1 MTLLPIHI
9 IAGAT
14 GIISG
19 AIALSALKGAN
30 LHRKSG
36 MIFVYAMLLMSA
48 SGGVMAM
55 VRLNRGNVMGGW
67 LAFYMVTTGLLT
79 TKRRVAGV
87 EWLDIAAMLLGVTVG
102 VTGIVFGFQALHS
115 PTGTLDGYPPLLYF
129 IFASIAMLSAAG
141 DVRMMLAGGLQGRR
155 RIVRHLWRMCYAM
168 FMGTGSFF
176 LGQSKHFP
184 QPIRIIPLLMIP
196 AFLPLALML
205 IWLVRMSFMQW
216 RRPPAAQPQ

>member
-79 TKRRVAGV
+79 TKRRIAGV

-176 LGQSKHFP
+176 LGQAKHFP

>member
-115 PTGTLDGYPPLLYF
+115 PTGTLDSYPPLLYF

-168 FMGTGSFF
+168 FIGTGSFF